1 MQSIANRLGVL
12 SFVVVAATTSPVLMG
27 QVPNPM
33 LAAYGSLKVTQ
44 ADYEASI
51 LRIPERDRFG
61 FAMSQERIGK
71 EIDNLIR
78 FRVLADS
85 ARQQGLE
92 TEAIK
97 TRLALFADRLLAEAL
112 IAKVEREAEQE
123 FETKRSTFLD
133 SAKERYMINKA
144 TYQTKP
150 QVRASHL
157 LITTKSRNDEAAK
170 KLAADLRKK
179 LDAGASFEELAA
191 EYSEDPSAKS
201 NKGDLGYFSPG
212 QMDPA
217 FETAAFALKSPGD
230 LAGPVQ
236 SRFGYHVI
244 RLQDRKEARQM
255 TFEEVQPDLMEKLK
269 ADFIESKRG
278 QFVSQKYDP
287 AKTQWNEAA
296 VVALKKTIDPALIK
310 QLMDAAK

>member
-1 MQSIANRLGVL
+1 MQPVSNKLGL
-12 SFVVVAATTSPVLMG
+12 SFVFIAVSMSSAVLG
-27 QVPNPM
+27 QTPNPT
-33 LAAYGSLKVTQ
+33 LASYGPVKVTQ

-71 EIDNLIR
+71 EVDNLIR

-85 ARQQGLE
+85 ARQEGLE
-92 TEAIK
+92 SDTIK
-97 TRLALFADRLLAEAL
+97 TRLALYADRLLAEAL
-112 IAKVEREAEQE
+112 IAKVEQEAEKE
-123 FETKRSTFLD
+123 FEAKRATFLD
-133 SAKERYMINKA
+133 SAKERYLINKNN
-144 TYQTKP
+144 YQTKP

-157 LITTKSRNDEAAK
+157 LITTKSRNDEAAR
-170 KLAADLRKK
+170 KLADDLRKK
-179 LDAGASFEELAA
+179 LDAGASFEALAV

-201 NKGDLGYFSPG
+201 NKGDLGYFSTG

-217 FETAAFALKSPGD
+217 FESAAFGLKSPGD

-244 RLQDRKEARQM
+244 RLQDRKDARQM
-255 TFEEVQPDLMEKLK
+255 TFEEIQPELMEKLR
-269 ADFIESKRG
+269 ADFIESKRA
-278 QFVSQKYDP
+278 QFVSQKYDA
-287 AKTQWNEAA
+287 AKIQWNEPA
-296 VVALKKTIDPALIK
+296 VLALKKTIDPALIK